1 MTSKTITIQKHQ
13 VKNQRT
19 SVMMHLKEKGSINS
33 LEAIKEYG
41 ITRLASII
49 CNLRK
54 EGYLITS
61 KDITFTN
68 RFGGSSYYSNYEYVA
83 PTPKQANLFQN
94 EQ

>member
-1 MTSKTITIQKHQ
+1 MITKSINITPKD

-54 EGYLITS
+54 EGYYITS
-61 KDITFTN
+61 NDIKFKN
-68 RFGGSSYYSNYEYVA
+68 RFGGDSHYSDYKYVPPSYS
-83 PTPKQANLFQN
+83 QQRSLFDN
-94 EQ
+94 